1 MKHFIWFLF
10 LVCPLLKAAPVVQP
24 SIERALDRLYNF
36 DFESAHEILD
46 EHRAENREE
55 PIGASI
61 RAAAYLFEEL
71 DRMKILEAE
80 FFEEDKRIAA
90 AEGLEP
96 DPEIRENLMA
106 ALDLAERLAEARLA
120 EDPDDRDALFA
131 LTLKEGVLNDYRG
144 LVEKKKLGAVTGRKT
159 GSGYAQRLLELD
171 PTYYDA
177 HLANGVNE
185 YVLGSLPFFVRWFVR
200 IDGVKGNKQEAVS
213 ELELVA
219 ERGQYL
225 GPFARILLS
234 IIWLREDEP
243 ERSAALLGELS
254 REYPENPLMRKEYQ
268 KVQERLHGGQ
278 EATNGVH

>member
-1 MKHFIWFLF
+1 MKHFTW
-10 LVCPLLKAAPVVQP
+10 VLLLCCSVLTAAPVVQP
-24 SIERALDRLYNF
+24 SIEEALDRLYNF
-36 DFESAHEILD
+36 DFEGTFEILD
-46 EHRAENREE
+46 QHRAENPEE

-90 AEGLEP
+90 EEGLEP
-96 DPEIRENLMA
+96 DPVIRENLMA
-106 ALDLAERLAEARLA
+106 ALDLAEQLSDARLA

-144 LVEKKKLGAVTGRKT
+144 LVEKKKLSAVTGRKT
-159 GSGYAQRLLELD
+159 GSSYAQRLLELD

-200 IDGVKGNKQEAVS
+200 IDGVRGNKQQAVN

-219 ERGQYL
+219 QKGKYL

-243 ERSAALLGELS
+243 ERSAELLGELS
-254 REYPENPLMRKEYQ
+254 REYPENPLMRKEYL
-268 KVQERLHGGQ
+268 KVRERLHGSQ